1 MHEGSAKASTTKI
14 NYKWSTVIEQMN
26 WKKFIT
32 VMENDYPGIKPDKL
46 LPLVQRM
53 VGKKNKLSDYEI
65 ISGEWKKWVINNF
78 KKGTG
83 IPKGIKKDKLK
94 TQKRIKYMTSSKN
107 YRFSWE
113 IFHPVYYNDR
123 VRTSDGNGKFT
134 GETITL
140 KTLGGRK
147 ISNRDFNSIKHEQ
160 NITRILQRAKIIK

>member
-1 MHEGSAKASTTKI
+1 
-14 NYKWSTVIEQMN
+14 
-26 WKKFIT
+26 
-32 VMENDYPGIKPDKL
+32 MENDYPGIKPDKL

-53 VGKKNKLSDYEI
+53 VGKKKKLSDYEL

-94 TQKRIKYMTSSKN
+94 TQKRIKYITSSKN
-107 YRFSWE
+107 YKFSWG

-140 KTLGGRK
+140 KTLGNRK
-147 ISNRDFNSIKHEQ
+147 ISNRDFNAINHEQ

>member
-1 MHEGSAKASTTKI
+1 
-14 NYKWSTVIEQMN
+14 
-26 WKKFIT
+26 
-32 VMENDYPGIKPDKL
+32 MENDYPGIKPDKL

-83 IPKGIKKDKLK
+83 IPKGINKDKLK

>member
-1 MHEGSAKASTTKI
+1 
-14 NYKWSTVIEQMN
+14 
-26 WKKFIT
+26 
-32 VMENDYPGIKPDKL
+32 MENDYPGIKPDKL

-53 VGKKNKLSDYEI
+53 VGKKKKLSDLEI
-65 ISGEWKKWVINNF
+65 ISGEWKNWVINNY

-83 IPKGIKKDKLK
+83 IPKGIKKDKLAA
-94 TQKRIKYMTSSKN
+94 QKRIKYITQQKN
-107 YRFSWE
+107 YKFSWG

-140 KTLGGRK
+140 KTLGDRK
-147 ISNRDFNSIKHEQ
+147 ISNRDFNAINHER

>member
-1 MHEGSAKASTTKI
+1 
-14 NYKWSTVIEQMN
+14 
-26 WKKFIT
+26 
-32 VMENDYPGIKPDKL
+32 MENDYPGIKPDKL

-53 VGKKNKLSDYEI
+53 VGKKKKLSDYEI

>member
-1 MHEGSAKASTTKI
+1 
-14 NYKWSTVIEQMN
+14 
-26 WKKFIT
+26 
-32 VMENDYPGIKPDKL
+32 MENDYPGIKPYKL

-53 VGKKNKLSDYEI
+53 VGKKKKLSDYEI

-94 TQKRIKYMTSSKN
+94 TQKRIRYMTSSKN

>member
-1 MHEGSAKASTTKI
+1 
-14 NYKWSTVIEQMN
+14 
-26 WKKFIT
+26 
-32 VMENDYPGIKPDKL
+32 MENDYPGIKPDKL

-53 VGKKNKLSDYEI
+53 VGKKKKLSDYEL

-83 IPKGIKKDKLK
+83 IPKGIKKDKLG
-94 TQKRIKYMTSSKN
+94 TQKRIRYITRGKN
-107 YRFSWE
+107 FKFSWE

-123 VRTSDGNGKFT
+123 VRISDGNGKFT

-140 KTLGGRK
+140 KTLGDRK
-147 ISNRDFNSIKHEQ
+147 ISNRDFNAINHER

>member
-1 MHEGSAKASTTKI
+1 
-14 NYKWSTVIEQMN
+14 
-26 WKKFIT
+26 
-32 VMENDYPGIKPDKL
+32 
-46 LPLVQRM
+46 M
-53 VGKKNKLSDYEI
+53 VGKKKKLSDYEI

-83 IPKGIKKDKLK
+83 IPKGINKDKLK

>member
-1 MHEGSAKASTTKI
+1 
-14 NYKWSTVIEQMN
+14 
-26 WKKFIT
+26 
-32 VMENDYPGIKPDKL
+32 MENDYPGIKPDKL

>member
-1 MHEGSAKASTTKI
+1 
-14 NYKWSTVIEQMN
+14 
-26 WKKFIT
+26 
-32 VMENDYPGIKPDKL
+32 MENDYPGIKPDKL

-53 VGKKNKLSDYEI
+53 VGKKKKLSDYEI

-83 IPKGIKKDKLK
+83 ITKGIKKDKLK

-147 ISNRDFNSIKHEQ
+147 ISDRDFNSIKHEQ